1 MKAADALAVARQA
14 GVDVRIEGQ
23 NLRLRSG
30 GEPPPD
36 VLETLRLHKAE
47 IVALLA
53 TDHDAWTAKDWQVF
67 YDGRAGIAE
76 YDGGVSRAETEVR
89 AFEWCI
95 NEWMEQHP
103 EPSLPDQCAWCGKP
117 DTTGSSVVP
126 FGTQSHG
133 HTWLHS
139 GCWEVWFRDRRER
152 AEQALR
158 AFGVERPNHQV
169 DS

>member
-53 TDHDAWTAKDWQVF
+53 TDHDAWTAEDWQVF
-67 YDGRAGIAE
+67 YDERAGIAE
-76 YDGGVSRAETEVR
+76 YNGGISRDEAEAR

-95 NEWMEQHP
+95 HEWMEQHP
-103 EPSLPDQCAWCGKP
+103 EPSLPSPATP
-117 DTTGSSVVP
+117 
-126 FGTQSHG
+126 
-133 HTWLHS
+133 S
-139 GCWEVWFRDRRER
+139 GND
-152 AEQALR
+152 
-158 AFGVERPNHQV
+158 G
-169 DS
+169 